1 MLEECIV
8 SKRRLTVFLPNLGG
22 GGAERVALALLQG
35 LIDRGYP
42 VDLVLASRQGPLLP
56 LVPKGVEVFDLG
68 VLKLRHVIRPL
79 IRYLRQRQPHAMHVM
94 MWPLPLLAIIASRM
108 ARVGTRIIASEHVTL
123 SLMPHGLRY
132 AAVRAITRRAY
143 RMMDGI
149 VAVSAGV
156 ADDLAAFVGIP
167 RQRITVIHNPL
178 LLPDVLPGRDMAL
191 QYWPAETKRLLAVG
205 TLKEQ
210 KNYPL
215 LLDALAKVREQVPTS
230 LLILGDGSL
239 REALKA
245 QVAQS
250 GLTNA
255 VVFAGFDTDPWPY
268 YAAADLFVLSSDY
281 EGLPTVLIEALHA
294 GLPIVSTDCPSGP
307 REILEDGVYG
317 ALVSCGDPQALASA
331 IVHALLSLPAV
342 TSKAR
347 QTRAHALARSGSFEL
362 HLATMLE

>member
-1 MLEECIV
+1 
-8 SKRRLTVFLPNLGG
+8 
-22 GGAERVALALLQG
+22 
-35 LIDRGYP
+35 
-42 VDLVLASRQGPLLP
+42 
-56 LVPKGVEVFDLG
+56 
-68 VLKLRHVIRPL
+68 
-79 IRYLRQRQPHAMHVM
+79 
-94 MWPLPLLAIIASRM
+94 M